1 VHDPGGRELQ
11 PGMVVTVEPGLYFRP
26 DDLDNL
32 PKTPEM
38 EKFKEAVRPAFEKY
52 KGIGVRIEDD
62 VVITS
67 GAPTVI
73 SAGIPSKLEEVEASI
88 AKVRAAVKTSP
99 LP

>member
-1 VHDPGGRELQ
+1 
-11 PGMVVTVEPGLYFRP
+11 
-26 DDLDNL
+26 
-32 PKTPEM
+32 M
-38 EKFKEAVRPAFEKY
+38 EKFAAAVRPAFEKY

-67 GAPTVI
+67 GDPKVI

-88 AKVRAAVKTSP
+88 AKLRSAIRTTP